1 MWFPLSF
8 SDITIWLAITAL
20 IMLATSELISSYF
33 GKLDIIIDKRRL
45 RFVTLLVSITFIIT
59 ITITFLLQ
67 IDLITW

>member
-33 GKLDIIIDKRRL
+33 GKLDLIIDKRRL
-45 RFVTLLVSITFIIT
+45 RLATLLVSITFIIT